1 MIMNIRDISQYIVA
15 IIAEFAKRY
24 QLTDKQAAR
33 YLSRYHALEMCQKHY
48 AFMHTQS
55 FESNIDDL
63 SVYCKRMGGQL

>member
-1 MIMNIRDISQYIVA
+1 MNIRDLSQYIVA

-24 QLTDKQAAR
+24 KLTDQQAAR

-48 AFMHTQS
+48 GFMHTQS

-63 SVYCKRMGGQL
+63 TVYCQRMGGQL